1 MLNAWRTKSER
12 RKEFLQVVR
21 EGRKVRPDHSLELKT
36 MNINIVLKNL
46 DLSPLNVCKTPP
58 TADEQ
63 TELMAS
69 IFTHGLLENLVVRA
83 TENGRYEVVAGGR
96 RLMAMQSLARDGEL
110 GADHPVACLVH
121 DGDPQEVSLA
131 ENIVRLSMH
140 ALDQFEAF
148 AALADKGLS
157 VTKIASRF
165 GNTETLVRQ
174 RLRLGRVAPEIRE
187 AFRDDKIKLDT
198 LMAFAVTEDQGQQL
212 AVWND
217 IGGGYAHAH
226 HVRRLLTDEKIA
238 ANSKFVQFIGME
250 AYEAEGGTTT
260 RDLFSEGEGATY
272 LDNRVL
278 VMDLVQKKLAAAGQ
292 ELQAKE
298 GWKWS
303 QMSPD
308 MPYEAAQECQNV
320 YPQNIEPTPEQATE
334 LKRLQDGL
342 ELYEAMDDDA
352 GLNPEDEEKVAEL
365 EEKYEA
371 IEASLKAYEPEDLAR
386 AGCMISVNHDGSLQV
401 RRGLVLPE
409 DQVTES
415 DRPKD
420 APAKYSAKLLEDLG
434 NTRLEIAQKH
444 LAQDFG
450 CAFDMMLFTIAH
462 ATLKVGY
469 MSGKPLDIN
478 FQTTLPYNWSERY
491 DTTGAELAPEI
502 DISWLELAPVS
513 GFKALSAMSM
523 EDKQRLFAHC
533 TALTMQGRL
542 GGIGGNDLHEI
553 IGSRLNVDTA
563 AHWRPNSENFFKRIT
578 KPRALEIATVVLG
591 EKWAKNHSGE
601 KKVVLADALEA
612 NFNGNRTPGV
622 TPEQATVAARW
633 LPEGMAYPVNHDQP
647 IAEVPTPETNDL
659 PEAFDLPAA
668 V

>member
-1 MLNAWRTKSER
+1 
-12 RKEFLQVVR
+12 
-21 EGRKVRPDHSLELKT
+21 
-36 MNINIVLKNL
+36 MNINIPLKDL
-46 DLSPLNVCKTPP
+46 DISPLNVRKTPP
-58 TADEQ
+58 TAAEQ
-63 TELMAS
+63 AELAAS
-69 IFTHGLLENLVVRA
+69 IFAHGLLENLVVRP
-83 TENGRYEVVAGGR
+83 TEDGRHEVLAGGR
-96 RLMAMQSLARDGEL
+96 RLMALQSLARDGEL
-110 GADHPVACLVH
+110 DTDHPVACLVH

-148 AALADKGLS
+148 AALADQGLS
-157 VTKIASRF
+157 VAEIANRF

-174 RLRLGRVAPEIRE
+174 RLRLGRVASEIRE
-187 AFRDDKIKLDT
+187 AYRNEDINLDT
-198 LMAFAVTEDQGQQL
+198 LMAFAVTEDQGQQM

-217 IGGGYAHAH
+217 ISGGYVHAH

-260 RDLFSEGEGATY
+260 RDLFSEGKGATY
-272 LDNRVL
+272 LDNRAL
-278 VMDLVQKKLAAAGQ
+278 VMDLVQKKLAEAGQ
-292 ELQAKE
+292 ELQARE

-303 QMSPD
+303 QVSPD

-320 YPQNIEPTPEQATE
+320 YPQNIGPTSEQEAE
-334 LKRLQDGL
+334 LKRLQDGI
-342 ELYEAMDDDA
+342 ELYEAMDNED
-352 GLNPEDEEKVAEL
+352 GLSPEDEEKVVEL
-365 EEKYEA
+365 EAKYEA
-371 IEASLKAYEPEDLAR
+371 LENSLKAYDPEDLAR
-386 AGCMISVNHDGSLQV
+386 AGCMISVNHDGTLQV

-409 DQVTES
+409 DQQA
-415 DRPKD
+415 DPD
-420 APAKYSAKLLEDLG
+420 APAKETAKYSAKLLEDLG

-444 LAQDFG
+444 LAQDFD

-478 FQTTLPYNWSERY
+478 FQTTLPYNWSERF
-491 DTTGAELAPEI
+491 DTTGAELSKEI
-502 DISWLELAPVS
+502 DISWLELAPVP

-523 EDKQRLFAHC
+523 EDKQSLFAHC

-553 IGSRLNVDTA
+553 IGRRLNIDTA
-563 AHWRPNSENFFKRIT
+563 AHWRPNAENFFERVT
-578 KPRALEIATVVLG
+578 KPRALEIAADVLG

-601 KKVVLADALEA
+601 KKGVLADALEA
-612 NFNGNRTPGV
+612 NFNGNRSPGV
-622 TPEQATVAARW
+622 TPEQAAVAVRW

-647 IAEVPTPETNDL
+647 IAEANTNETNDL
-659 PEAFDLPAA
+659 PEAFNLPAA
-668 V
+668 G